1 MNIQK
6 EQLKKA
12 LETVK
17 PGLAGKEIIE
27 QSTSF
32 AFMGDRVVTYNDE
45 ISISHPVE
53 GLNLTGA
60 IRAEELYQL
69 LSKLKREEI
78 EVEIT
83 DTEVILTSGKM
94 KAGLI
99 LQSEIKLPLDEIGEI
114 SKWKSLPDNFAEA
127 VQFVASSCSSDMSR
141 AILTCVHIVSN
152 QCEASDAYQIAQFQ
166 FSSGLPSKTNLL
178 IPASSIREVIKIN
191 PTKIATGS
199 GWVHF
204 QNEAGT
210 VLSCRVFEDEF
221 PDTGEHMEIEG
232 TELTFPKTITEILD
246 RASVFAKQVVS
257 TDETITITLANNRMK
272 IAGKSDSGWFEEEAN
287 TKFSA
292 ESTSFMITPSLFRNI
307 LNRSNSCVLGSSKV
321 KFSGENWDFMVLL
334 KE

>member
-6 EQLKKA
+6 ETLKKA

-83 DTEVILTSGKM
+83 ATEVILSSGKM

-99 LQSEIKLPLDEIGEI
+99 LQSEIKLPLEEIGEI
-114 SKWKSLPDNFAEA
+114 SKWKTLPENFSEA
-127 VQFVASSCSSDMSR
+127 CQFVASSCSTDMSR
-141 AILTCVHIVSN
+141 AILTCVHITGN
-152 QCEASDAYQIAQFQ
+152 QVEASDAYQIAQFK
-166 FSSGLPSKTNLL
+166 FNSGLSAKTNLL
-178 IPASSIREVIKIN
+178 IPATSIREVIKIN
-191 PTKIATGS
+191 PTKIALGS

-210 VLSCRVFEDEF
+210 VLSCRIFEDEF
-221 PDTGEHMEIEG
+221 PDTSSHMEVEGIEI
-232 TELTFPKTITEILD
+232 TFPKTIGEILD
-246 RASVFAKQVVS
+246 RASVFSKQAVS
-257 TDETITITLANNRMK
+257 TDETITITLDKNRVK

-287 TKFSA
+287 IKFS
-292 ESTSFMITPSLFRNI
+292 EEKTSFMITPSLFRNI

-321 KFSGENWDFMVLL
+321 KFSGENWDFMALL